1 VHESLKRLERPTR
14 VESWHRLVHRL
25 PLRPA
30 PGAEK
35 RAGPTGIWGELRNA
49 AACLLAATTWTDASG
64 GYALDLD
71 GERPDPFAAPGT
83 VEEREGKLCLPLQRF
98 AGSTQSWLE
107 RIPVLEQGLVQGIS
121 AGTASTGY
129 APPPEPAG
137 PISTSGMDRLG
148 RSVIDDR
155 CESAVSSAAI

>member
-1 VHESLKRLERPTR
+1 VLASCHHLDR
-14 VESWHRLVHRL
+14 
-25 PLRPA
+25 
-30 PGAEK
+30 
-35 RAGPTGIWGELRNA
+35 
-49 AACLLAATTWTDASG
+49 CLS

-129 APPPEPAG
+129 APQSQRDLFPLPG
-137 PISTSGMDRLG
+137 WTDW
-148 RSVIDDR
+148 
-155 CESAVSSAAI
+155 AAQ

>member
-1 VHESLKRLERPTR
+1 MHESLKRLERPTR

-129 APPPEPAG
+129 APPEPAG